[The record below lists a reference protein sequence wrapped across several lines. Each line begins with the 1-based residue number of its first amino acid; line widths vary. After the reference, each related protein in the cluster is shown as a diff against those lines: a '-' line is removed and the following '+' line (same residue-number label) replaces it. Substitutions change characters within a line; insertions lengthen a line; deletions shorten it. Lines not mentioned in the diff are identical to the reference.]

1 MVGAA
6 SVIYR
11 DLIQGSELWHALRA
25 RHVGGSEISALFG
38 QQHKYQPSLF
48 TLHQIKSGKIV
59 EGWQDSARLRLG
71 KALEPYIA
79 DEACRMRGWSVSR
92 VGYATDDACPGLGA
106 SPDFII
112 AEPGEDETRMGF
124 HGPGVLETKK
134 VGYSTWKQN
143 WNIGGEPPLAPILQ
157 LQHTIAATG
166 FEWGAIAVLVLG
178 GDDHPAIY
186 PYSARPRIQATIR
199 ERVTEFWRRVRDGEE
214 PDVDGT
220 DSTAETLAAMY
231 PATSREEEPL
241 DLGDDSYAIDLCTGF
256 VASHADQKAA
266 TERHQHWKN
275 MMKAALRNH
284 AKAKCTGFRMSR
296 DARGVVKVE
305 PLGGR

>member
-1 MVGAA
+1 MFYSGVTQK
-6 SVIYR
+6 SVEW
-11 DLIQGSELWHALRA
+11 DALRLQNI
-25 RHVGGSEISALFG
+25 GGSEISALFG
-38 QQHKYQPSLF
+38 QQQKYQAAPFELF
-48 TLHQIKSGKIV
+48 QVKAGVIA
-59 EGWQDSARLRLG
+59 ERFEESARLRLG
-71 KALEPYIA
+71 TFLEAYIA
-79 DEACRMRGWSVSR
+79 DECRRLRGWTLSR
-92 VGYATDDACPGLGA
+92 LGYATDDTCPGLGA
-106 SPDFII
+106 SPDWII
-112 AEPGEDETRMGF
+112 AEPGEIETKMGF
-124 HGPGVLETKK
+124 HGPGCLETKT
-134 VGYSTWKQN
+134 VNYATWKQN
-143 WNIGGEPPLAPILQ
+143 WNIGGEPPLSAILQ
-157 LQHTIAATG
+157 LQHTLCATG
-166 FEWGAIAVLVLG
+166 YGWGAVAVLVLG
-178 GDDHPAIY
+178 GDELPAIY
-186 PYSARPRIQATIR
+186 PYSARPKVQDAIR
-199 ERVTEFWRRVRDGEE
+199 GRVREFWRRVRDGEE